1 MSKPESIK
9 EKKALVFFGREAWVE
24 HVSEYQKRGLSQPEY
39 AEQHRLNTA
48 TFRNWVIKLKREEQ
62 QANEIETTAFVPGRV
77 NQPSLKEDNPVSDTK
92 EHGLHIRLPNGIECT
107 FPANHA
113 PALILPWI
121 EYLRVLP

>member
-1 MSKPESIK
+1 MPKPETRS
-9 EKKALVFFGREAWVE
+9 EKKPRVFLGRETWV
-24 HVSEYQKRGLSQPEY
+24 HHFSEYQNSGLSQPEY
-39 AEQHRLNTA
+39 AERYHLNTA
-48 TFRNWVIKLKREEQ
+48 TFRNWVTKLKREEQ

-113 PALILPWI
+113 PNLILPWI